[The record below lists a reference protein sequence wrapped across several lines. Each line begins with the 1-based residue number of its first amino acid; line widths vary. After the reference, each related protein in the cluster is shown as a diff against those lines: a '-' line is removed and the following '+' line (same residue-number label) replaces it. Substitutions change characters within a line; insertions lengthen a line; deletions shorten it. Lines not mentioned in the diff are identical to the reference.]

1 MLAAGMEITEKLA
14 KITIRYCKKLENFGR
29 LQKIAHITQYD
40 SLESLDVDEEYH
52 ASLYNSNEKKKE
64 TKQ

>member
-14 KITIRYCKKLENFGR
+14 KITIRYCKKLENFRR

-40 SLESLDVDEEYH
+40 SLESLDVDEE
-52 ASLYNSNEKKKE
+52 
-64 TKQ
+64 